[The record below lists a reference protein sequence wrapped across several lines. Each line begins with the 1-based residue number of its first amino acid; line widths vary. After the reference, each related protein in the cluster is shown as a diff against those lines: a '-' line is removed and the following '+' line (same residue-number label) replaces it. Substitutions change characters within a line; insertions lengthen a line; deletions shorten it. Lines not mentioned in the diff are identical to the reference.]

1 MVYTHSICSIW
12 EAVASDVLR
21 IRGFSIG
28 SWSGSLSTQILHATR
43 ICEAT
48 GHDLCNCYNIAR
60 WDIGGPKLGPP
71 WFHTAPKSTIYG
83 LPHNVGW
90 MCVNWGAGGP
100 DLLRSCLSVAILVQ
114 CSSRCFAVVFAMA
127 MSKASATAEV
137 ASATA
142 VKLFTAEMIREHA
155 DRSDNQPHSRSNEAL
170 KHFRDL
176 LELFLQPV
184 AIESSNLDLEADVLP
199 IRKSIHDRGEDRG
212 AEFHF
217 SRGDDTVLWS
227 WSQMLLGT
235 GLRFEEVVGDGVVAV
250 KVIARPGSFDSK
262 RAEAW
267 VRHGGQRCVHLPI
280 WDFLVVRADGT
291 GILLHP
297 RWRWHPQTGIEILPF
312 ARSPPRCVAHSS
324 RAKASPP
331 LPGIASD
338 SDFSQPSDTEL
349 PQLPT
354 FLQRLSSQLPQPP
367 PAPAIVGKG
376 DAHPSSSGSVYNK
389 MGRPSREVPAT
400 AGVSYCIREYWLG
413 ALDA

>member
-1 MVYTHSICSIW
+1 MP
-12 EAVASDVLR
+12 
-21 IRGFSIG
+21 F
-28 SWSGSLSTQILHATR
+28 
-43 ICEAT
+43 
-48 GHDLCNCYNIAR
+48 
-60 WDIGGPKLGPP
+60 
-71 WFHTAPKSTIYG
+71 
-83 LPHNVGW
+83 
-90 MCVNWGAGGP
+90 
-100 DLLRSCLSVAILVQ
+100 
-114 CSSRCFAVVFAMA
+114 
-127 MSKASATAEV
+127 
-137 ASATA
+137 
-142 VKLFTAEMIREHA
+142 
-155 DRSDNQPHSRSNEAL
+155 
-170 KHFRDL
+170 
-176 LELFLQPV
+176 
-184 AIESSNLDLEADVLP
+184 
-199 IRKSIHDRGEDRG
+199 
-212 AEFHF
+212 
-217 SRGDDTVLWS
+217 S
-227 WSQMLLGT
+227 WSQMLLAT
-235 GLRFEEVVGDGVVAV
+235 DQRFEEVVGDGVVAV
-250 KVIARPGSFDSK
+250 KVIARPCSFDSK

-267 VRHGGQRCVHLPI
+267 VLYGGQRCVHLPI

-376 DAHPSSSGSVYNK
+376 DARPSSSGSVYNK

>member
-1 MVYTHSICSIW
+1 M
-12 EAVASDVLR
+12 ADV
-21 IRGFSIG
+21 S
-28 SWSGSLSTQILHATR
+28 
-43 ICEAT
+43 
-48 GHDLCNCYNIAR
+48 
-60 WDIGGPKLGPP
+60 
-71 WFHTAPKSTIYG
+71 
-83 LPHNVGW
+83 
-90 MCVNWGAGGP
+90 
-100 DLLRSCLSVAILVQ
+100 
-114 CSSRCFAVVFAMA
+114 
-127 MSKASATAEV
+127 SATAE
-137 ASATA
+137 
-142 VKLFTAEMIREHA
+142 KIFTVPQIREHA
-155 DRSDNQPHSRSNEAL
+155 ARLQPVQPFERPNEAL
-170 KHFRDL
+170 KHYRDRF
-176 LELFLQPV
+176 EICFMPQV
-184 AIESSNLDLEADVLP
+184 FQHILDLEPAFLL
-199 IRKSIHDRGEDRG
+199 IRKVTHGTGE
-212 AEFHF
+212 EFHF
-217 SRGDDTVLWS
+217 EAGAPPVAFS
-227 WSQMLLGT
+227 WSQMLLAT
-235 GLRFEEVVGDGVVAV
+235 GQQFEHVVGVGVVAV
-250 KVIARPGSFDSK
+250 LMFVRPNSYDHHRGHSFVK
-262 RAEAW
+262 L
-267 VRHGGQRCVHLPI
+267 HGKQPENRPPI

-413 ALDA
+413 ALDV

>member
-1 MVYTHSICSIW
+1 
-12 EAVASDVLR
+12 
-21 IRGFSIG
+21 
-28 SWSGSLSTQILHATR
+28 
-43 ICEAT
+43 
-48 GHDLCNCYNIAR
+48 
-60 WDIGGPKLGPP
+60 
-71 WFHTAPKSTIYG
+71 
-83 LPHNVGW
+83 

-100 DLLRSCLSVAILVQ
+100 DLLRSCLSVAIFVQ
-114 CSSRCFAVVFAMA
+114 CRSRCFAVVFAMA

-199 IRKSIHDRGEDRG
+199 IRKSIHDRG
-212 AEFHF
+212 AQFHF
-217 SRGDDTVLWS
+217 SKGNDTVPWS
-227 WSQMLLGT
+227 WSQMLLAT
-235 GLRFEEVVGDGVVAV
+235 GQWFEEVVGDGVVAV

-267 VRHGGQRCVHLPI
+267 ALHGGQRCVHVPI

-291 GILLHP
+291 GIILHP
-297 RWRWHPQTGIEILPF
+297 RWRRAAGIDILPF

-331 LPGIASD
+331 LPGISSD
-338 SDFSQPSDTEL
+338 SDFSQEH
-349 PQLPT
+349 
-354 FLQRLSSQLPQPP
+354 LPQPP
-367 PAPAIVGKG
+367 PAPAIAGEG
-376 DAHPSSSGSVYNK
+376 DAHRSSSGSVYNK

-400 AGVSYCIREYWLG
+400 AGGPYCIREHWLG

>member
-1 MVYTHSICSIW
+1 M
-12 EAVASDVLR
+12 
-21 IRGFSIG
+21 
-28 SWSGSLSTQILHATR
+28 
-43 ICEAT
+43 
-48 GHDLCNCYNIAR
+48 
-60 WDIGGPKLGPP
+60 
-71 WFHTAPKSTIYG
+71 
-83 LPHNVGW
+83 
-90 MCVNWGAGGP
+90 
-100 DLLRSCLSVAILVQ
+100 
-114 CSSRCFAVVFAMA
+114 
-127 MSKASATAEV
+127 
-137 ASATA
+137 
-142 VKLFTAEMIREHA
+142 
-155 DRSDNQPHSRSNEAL
+155 
-170 KHFRDL
+170 
-176 LELFLQPV
+176 
-184 AIESSNLDLEADVLP
+184 
-199 IRKSIHDRGEDRG
+199 
-212 AEFHF
+212 
-217 SRGDDTVLWS
+217 
-227 WSQMLLGT
+227 
-235 GLRFEEVVGDGVVAV
+235 VAV

-267 VRHGGQRCVHLPI
+267 VQYGGQRCVHVPI

-367 PAPAIVGKG
+367 PAPAIAGEG
-376 DAHPSSSGSVYNK
+376 DAHRSSSGSVYNK

-400 AGVSYCIREYWLG
+400 AGVPYCIREYWLG